1 VTDCCHSPNPILRNA
16 RYIIEGVIVVEI
28 KWALN
33 SEVDLKRDYLVY
45 AGYAERKT
53 SWSYFSY
60 LMKARKVQNQ
70 LKKAKGFIGFTAR
83 LEFFT
88 KKVVQ
93 LAVFEDTAALKEFA
107 HAGHHAHC
115 METTKSSMKWLKQA
129 TWNIAG
135 SAIPPKIDDAIS
147 RIQSKN

>member
-1 VTDCCHSPNPILRNA
+1 VTDSYHSPNSILRDR

-28 KWALN
+28 KWASI

-45 AGYAERKT
+45 AGYAERK
-53 SWSYFSY
+53 SLWSYFSY
-60 LMKARKVQNQ
+60 LMKAGKVQNQ

-83 LEFFT
+83 LEFFS

-107 HAGHHAHC
+107 HAGQHAHC

-129 TWNIAG
+129 TWNISG
-135 SAIPPKIDDAIS
+135 SAIPPKMDDAIN

>member
-1 VTDCCHSPNPILRNA
+1 M
-16 RYIIEGVIVVEI
+16 IVVEI
-28 KWALN
+28 KWT
-33 SEVDLKRDYLVY
+33 SFSQIDLKRDYLVY
-45 AGYAERKT
+45 AGYAERK
-53 SWSYFSY
+53 SPWSYFTY

-70 LKKAKGFIGFTAR
+70 LKETKGIIGFTAR

-107 HAGHHAHC
+107 HTGQHANC

-129 TWNIAG
+129 TWYISG
-135 SAIPPKIDDAIS
+135 SAIPPKMDEAIN